1 MTDKPPRKHNPA
13 WADNTRA
20 ERQARRRAALDEIA
34 RAVGYDTWRKLETA
48 AINGE
53 VKVVPVVAGGT
64 IEFWVDEN
72 DQWHV
77 EERPVSEP
85 ARGE

>member
-1 MTDKPPRKHNPA
+1 MSDKPPRKHNPA

-48 AINGE
+48 AINGK
-53 VKVVPVVAGGT
+53 VKVV
-64 IEFWVDEN
+64 
-72 DQWHV
+72 
-77 EERPVSEP
+77 PVSEP

>member
-1 MTDKPPRKHNPA
+1 MTDKPPRRHNRA

-48 AINGE
+48 CING
-53 VKVVPVVAGGT
+53 KLSIVA
-64 IEFWVDEN
+64 
-72 DQWHV
+72 
-77 EERPVSEP
+77 VSEP

>member
-1 MTDKPPRKHNPA
+1 MTDKPPRRHNRA

-48 AINGE
+48 VMNGR
-53 VKVVPVVAGGT
+53 VRVVPADTGKDG
-64 IEFWVDEN
+64 
-72 DQWHV
+72 
-77 EERPVSEP
+77 
-85 ARGE
+85 